1 MNRNPYE
8 IFKVSQ
14 NASWSE
20 IKSAYRKLV
29 KIHHPD
35 TGGDQ
40 NIMLEINAAW
50 EKLKVKNEIPYSIT
64 KNEIYC
70 SNINNE
76 SYADHIKSKE
86 NHMETDE
93 TIANHMK
100 SCKTM

>member
-1 MNRNPYE
+1 MKKNPYE
-8 IFKVSQ
+8 IFKVSK

-50 EKLKVKNEIPYSIT
+50 EILGDKDKRTLYDLSSSSPKSTKLSLE
-64 KNEIYC
+64 
-70 SNINNE
+70 
-76 SYADHIKSKE
+76 HIS
-86 NHMETDE
+86 
-93 TIANHMK
+93 
-100 SCKTM
+100 S

>member
-8 IFKVSQ
+8 IFKVPQ

-40 NIMLEINAAW
+40 KIMLEINAAW
-50 EKLKVKNEIPYSIT
+50 EILKLKNETSYSSRE
-64 KNEIYC
+64 NEIYN
-70 SNINNE
+70 SYKYNNNY
-76 SYADHIKSKE
+76 SDHRSSDDDDK
-86 NHMETDE
+86 
-93 TIANHMK
+93 
-100 SCKTM
+100 